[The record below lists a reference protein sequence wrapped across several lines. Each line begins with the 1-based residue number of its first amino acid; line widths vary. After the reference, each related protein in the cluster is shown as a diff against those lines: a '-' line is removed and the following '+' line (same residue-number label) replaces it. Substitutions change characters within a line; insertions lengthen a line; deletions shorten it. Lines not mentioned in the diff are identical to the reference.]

1 MRRREFITLLGGAAA
16 TWPFAGRAQQPTMP
30 VIGFLN
36 VGTPEGNA
44 GLLTAF
50 RQGLRSTG
58 YIEKQNVAIEYCWG
72 EGQPDRLPALATTS
86 VQRPVALIASTTTP
100 AALAAKAA
108 TDTIP
113 IVFETAGDPI
123 KLGLVTSV
131 NRPERNITGITQLS
145 SELVSKRVGLLH
157 DLIPTATLIGLLAN
171 PTDPRAESQVS
182 DVEQAA
188 QRLGLRIH
196 VLNAST
202 EREIDAGFANL
213 DRLRLG
219 ALIVGTG
226 ELFRRRPQHIAELTA
241 RRGVPAVYQYR
252 EFVAA
257 GGLMS
262 YGASITN
269 AYRVAGSYA
278 GQILKGVKPADLP
291 IVLPTKFELVINL
304 FQQFINSIVGTMGYD
319 QIGEAIGTA

>member
-1 MRRREFITLLGGAAA
+1 MKRREFITLLGGAAA
-16 TWPFAGRAQQPTMP
+16 WPLAARAQQPGVP

-72 EGQPDRLPALATTS
+72 EGQPDRLPALAATL

-123 KLGLVTSV
+123 KLGLVTSL

-202 EREIDAGFANL
+202 EREIDAAFANL

-241 RRGVPAVYQYR
+241 RRGVVPAVYQYR

-291 IVLPTKFELVINL
+291 VVLPTKFELVINL
-304 FQQFINSIVGTMGYD
+304 KTANALDLTIPPGVL
-319 QIGEAIGTA
+319 AIADEVIE